1 MSLSHVLLTSL
12 LEKPSTGFELA
23 RRFDRSMGFF
33 WNASHQQ
40 IYRELN
46 NMLGKGW
53 ISTIEDEHDQ
63 GRKKTYQVE
72 QPGRIELADW
82 LVQKSEP
89 AQLRED
95 LMVRLRADAQLGSH
109 QIIEELERHLTLHRH
124 TLNIY
129 QSMYDKDFKNTS
141 NHNRVLFIHKK
152 ILELGIHS
160 EQGWIDWLEDVI
172 PQLKQFET
180 TDAQLV

>member
-53 ISTIEDEHDQ
+53 ISTIEEESEHS
-63 GRKKTYQVE
+63 RKKTYQVE
-72 QPGRIELADW
+72 QLGRVELADW
-82 LVQKSEP
+82 LIQKSEP

-95 LMVRLRADAQLGSH
+95 LMVRLRAEAQLGGN
-109 QIIEELERHLTLHRH
+109 QILLELERHLFLHKNK
-124 TLNIY
+124 LEIY
-129 QSMYDKDFKNTS
+129 QNMYEKDFKDQKEQD
-141 NHNRVLFIHKK
+141 RVLFIHKK
-152 ILELGIHS
+152 ILELGINL
-160 EQGWIDWLEDVI
+160 EKGWIDWLEDVI
-172 PQLKQFET
+172 PQLQQFENS
-180 TDAQLV
+180 